1 MLLVPNVIMH
11 GECFVNYLMIV
22 LQVYTIIFLQHDIL
36 PWCFH
41 VYLKCSLFLNILFKH
56 WLQRLLDPGTLGA
69 NWQEP
74 HRLVSFRAQETA
86 VQRGQGVGPGP
97 HSPRCLCSPI
107 GPWETE
113 SITVSLPRAGER
125 GQVFQE
131 RSGTFNW
138 GPALSATV
146 ARGEGHQSKVVGFA
160 WPAWCFLLLFL
171 LLC

>member
-69 NWQEP
+69 VMYAETSHCP
-74 HRLVSFRAQETA
+74 LLVGMFMFKCKTGAFVLNHPT
-86 VQRGQGVGPGP
+86 
-97 HSPRCLCSPI
+97 
-107 GPWETE
+107 
-113 SITVSLPRAGER
+113 
-125 GQVFQE
+125 
-131 RSGTFNW
+131 
-138 GPALSATV
+138 
-146 ARGEGHQSKVVGFA
+146 
-160 WPAWCFLLLFL
+160 
-171 LLC
+171 